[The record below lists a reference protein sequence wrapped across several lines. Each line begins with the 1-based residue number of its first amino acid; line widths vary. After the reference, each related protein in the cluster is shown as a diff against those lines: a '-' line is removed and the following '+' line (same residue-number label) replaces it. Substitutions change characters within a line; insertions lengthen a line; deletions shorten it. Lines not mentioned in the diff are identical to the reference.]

1 MEGIAVKRS
10 AGQVVLVGLIC
21 GLAACSPGQSSFE
34 REAEKTINGDDGD
47 KLSVD
52 VHSADCQ
59 TPPSTDAETT
69 FPCQAVDE
77 FGTTYTFL
85 ARITGENKFEI
96 VPN

>member
-1 MEGIAVKRS
+1 MEGNAVKRS

-21 GLAACSPGQSSFE
+21 GLVACTPGQTSFE
-34 REAEKTINGDDGD
+34 REAEKTINGDDGE

-52 VHSADCQ
+52 LRNADCQ
-59 TPPSTDAETT
+59 TPSNTDAETT

-85 ARITGENKFEI
+85 ARITGDNKFEI
-96 VPN
+96 IAS